1 MRATGPSELGI
12 VARPGQPLRRPARP
26 PAPETASAP
35 ASAAAPAPA
44 AAPQPRNETRIFVR
58 GLMVE
63 AEVGVYAH
71 EKGSRRPLVV
81 DLEITVAPHVQ
92 AETDQLSE
100 TIDYD
105 TLVAHARAVASG
117 EHLHL
122 IETFAEMVAE
132 RLLSDPRVIAS
143 RVRVEKPG
151 AVPGAACS
159 GVEIVRVRPAD

>member
-1 MRATGPSELGI
+1 MRATGPTELGI
-12 VARPGQPLRRPARP
+12 VARPGQPVRRPARP
-26 PAPETASAP
+26 PAPEP
-35 ASAAAPAPA
+35 AAAPGPATGVAPA

-71 EKGSRRPLVV
+71 EKGARRPLVV
-81 DLEITVAPHVQ
+81 DLEITVDPAVR
-92 AETDQLSE
+92 AEHDQLSE

-105 TLVAHARAVASG
+105 TLVSHARAVASG

-132 RLLSDPRVIAS
+132 RLLSDPRVTAS

-159 GVEIVRVRPAD
+159 GVEVVRVRAA

>member
-1 MRATGPSELGI
+1 MRSSGPSELGVI
-12 VARPGQPLRRPARP
+12 ARPGQPIRRAAR
-26 PAPETASAP
+26 
-35 ASAAAPAPA
+35 PA
-44 AAPQPRNETRIFVR
+44 AAEAPAGAASAVQAAAGPAAQARNETRIFVR

-63 AEVGVYAH
+63 AELGVYAH

-81 DLEITVAPHVQ
+81 DLEVTVDPTVRPEH
-92 AETDQLSE
+92 DQLAE

-105 TLVAHARAVASG
+105 GLVAHARAVAAG

-122 IETFAEMVAE
+122 IETFAEKVAE
-132 RLLSDPRVIAS
+132 RLLSDARITAS

-159 GVEIVRVRPAD
+159 GVEIVRVR

>member
-1 MRATGPSELGI
+1 MRATGPTELGI
-12 VARPGQPLRRPARP
+12 VARPGQPIRRPARP
-26 PAPETASAP
+26 PAPEP
-35 ASAAAPAPA
+35 AAAPAPVSA

-71 EKGSRRPLVV
+71 EKGARRPLVV
-81 DLEITVAPHVQ
+81 DLEITVAADVR
-92 AETDQLSE
+92 AEHDQLSE

-122 IETFAEMVAE
+122 IETFAELVAE
-132 RLLSDPRVIAS
+132 RLLADPRVTAS

-159 GVEIVRVRPAD
+159 GVEIVRVRPAS